1 LLPIAKQGVALLR
14 PDLEAAEM
22 EPHGALRG
30 LPDEGVH
37 RQLSGSDGQVA
48 AVTRFTGRRAAEDS
62 CGSFERE
69 TTILE
74 LASDRQADRSE
85 VHG

>member
-1 LLPIAKQGVALLR
+1 
-14 PDLEAAEM
+14 M
-22 EPHGALRG
+22 EPHGALPG

-48 AVTRFTGRRAAEDS
+48 AVTRFTGRRAAKDS
-62 CGSFERE
+62 RGSFERE

-74 LASDRQADRSE
+74 LASDRQADRSKI
-85 VHG
+85 HA

>member
-1 LLPIAKQGVALLR
+1 M
-14 PDLEAAEM
+14 EA
-22 EPHGALRG
+22 HGALPG

-48 AVTRFTGRRAAEDS
+48 AVTRFTGRRAAKDS
-62 CGSFERE
+62 RGSFERE
-69 TTILE
+69 TAVLE
-74 LASDRQADRSE
+74 LASDRQADRTE